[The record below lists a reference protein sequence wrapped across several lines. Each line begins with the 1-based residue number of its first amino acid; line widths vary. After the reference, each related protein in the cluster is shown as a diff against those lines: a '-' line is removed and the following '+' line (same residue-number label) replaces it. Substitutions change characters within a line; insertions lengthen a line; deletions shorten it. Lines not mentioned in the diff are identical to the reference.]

1 MPPVEHTTATFED
14 VLDAVADQ
22 GLKITKPVPGDTY
35 NLGQS
40 QFTVLGPVGD
50 YADELNDWSVGI
62 RLTDGNHSFVMCG
75 DAEAEAEEDM
85 ARSGLNLSADVLK
98 SGHHGSRTSSSP
110 EFLEAVAP
118 SWAVI
123 SCGEGNSYGHPHEET
138 LKKYSEHS
146 IQVLRTD
153 EKGTIIASSS
163 PEGLTWTYTK
173 K

>member
-1 MPPVEHTTATFED
+1 
-14 VLDAVADQ
+14 
-22 GLKITKPVPGDTY
+22 
-35 NLGQS
+35 
-40 QFTVLGPVGD
+40 
-50 YADELNDWSVGI
+50 
-62 RLTDGNHSFVMCG
+62 MCG
-75 DAEAEAEEDM
+75 DAETEAEEDM

-98 SGHHGSRTSSSP
+98 SGHHGSHTSSSP
-110 EFLEAVAP
+110 EFLEAVSP

-123 SCGEGNSYGHPHEET
+123 SCGKGNSYGHPHEET
-138 LKKYSEHS
+138 LKKYAEHR